1 MQGMADNV
9 QATMENLPISGEQMA
24 QIGAAVLTP
33 IIVST
38 AMGQGVGIFST

>member
-1 MQGMADNV
+1 MADNV
-9 QATMENLPISGEQMA
+9 QATMENLPINGEQMA
-24 QIGAAVLTP
+24 KVGAAIVTP